1 MPNQRMTKLNKVFDK
16 SKTYPIAEAVD
27 IVKKCA
33 TAKFDETIEVH
44 LNLGIDP
51 KKGEQLVR
59 GMMVFP
65 HAFGASKRVAAFV
78 SDDKVKDAKE
88 AGADIV
94 VPVAEFGAFKDSG
107 KLDFDVAVAM
117 PDIMKNMAPLARI
130 LGPKG
135 LMPSPKNETITTNLK
150 KTIDELKKGKTSF
163 KNDDTAN
170 IHQKIGKKSLDNAKI
185 IANFETIMD
194 AIKKAK
200 PDSSKGVFLKTIVI
214 CSSMGPAVKVDIK

>member
-1 MPNQRMTKLNKVFDK
+1 MPNQRQQKLNKLFDK

-51 KKGEQLVR
+51 KKGEQIVR
-59 GMMVFP
+59 GMVVLP
-65 HAFGASKRVAAFV
+65 HAFGESKRVAAFV

-94 VPVAEFGAFKDSG
+94 VPMADFNAFKESG

-117 PDIMKNMAPLARI
+117 PDIMKNLAPLARI

-150 KTIDELKKGKTSF
+150 KTIGELKKGKISF

-170 IHQKIGKKSLDNAKI
+170 LHLTVGKKSMASAQI
-185 IANFETIMD
+185 IANFATLMD

-200 PDSSKGVFLKTIVI
+200 PDSSKGVFLKTVVI
-214 CSSMGPAVKVDIK
+214 CSTMGPAVKVNIK

>member
-1 MPNQRMTKLNKVFDK
+1 MNKLFDK
-16 SKTYPIAEAVD
+16 TKSYPIAEAVD

-33 TAKFDETIEVH
+33 TAKFDETIELSV
-44 LNLGIDP
+44 NLGIDP

-59 GMMVFP
+59 GTIVLP
-65 HAFGASKRVAAFV
+65 HSFGASKRVAAFV
-78 SDDKVKDAKE
+78 PDDKVKDAQE

-94 VPVAEFGAFKDSG
+94 IPVAEFNAFKDSA
-107 KLDFDVAVAM
+107 KTDFDVAVAM

-150 KTIDELKKGKTSF
+150 KTIGELKKGKLSF

-170 IHQKIGKKSLDNAKI
+170 LHLTIGKKSMASVQI
-185 IANFETIMD
+185 IANFATLMD

-200 PDSSKGVFLKTIVI
+200 PDSSKGVFLKTVVI
-214 CSSMGPAVKVDIK
+214 CSTMGPAVKVDIK